1 VVELV
6 GYAGVRIQR
15 PRDPSL
21 GATSL
26 PEKARRGSP
35 ARPRARDSGLIA
47 IGHSR
52 EKRRDPDVDVIKWL
66 LAVHDGWHRLSIVS
80 TVRPAQEASGS
91 LRARKKDRTRRMIQA
106 EALRLFAEQGFGAT
120 TVEQIAAA
128 ADVAPRTFFRYFPT
142 KDEVVFWSEYEP
154 LLAGFVEARPADEP
168 AVVAVSQALVDGLA
182 AFYEQDRDLVLDRL
196 KLAFG
201 TPALYPRLWRQQA
214 RTAVGVG
221 RLLAGRLDA
230 RPDDLEIR
238 AIAAAIAAALWVAV
252 EEWQAH
258 DGQQELAVLID
269 RALGTVLAGAVPAT
283 EAAVEPWKGR

>member
-1 VVELV
+1 M
-6 GYAGVRIQR
+6 
-15 PRDPSL
+15 
-21 GATSL
+21 
-26 PEKARRGSP
+26 
-35 ARPRARDSGLIA
+35 
-47 IGHSR
+47 
-52 EKRRDPDVDVIKWL
+52 
-66 LAVHDGWHRLSIVS
+66 S
-80 TVRPAQEASGS
+80 TVPLQEEASGS
-91 LRARKKDRTRRMIQA
+91 LRDRKKGRTRRVIQA
-106 EALRLFAEQGFGAT
+106 EALRLFAEQGFEAT

-128 ADVAPRTFFRYFPT
+128 AEVAPRTFFRYFAT

-154 LLAGFVEARPADEP
+154 LLAGFVAARPADEP
-168 AVVAVSQALVDGLA
+168 AVAAVSHALVDGLA

-214 RTAVGVG
+214 RSAAGIA
-221 RLLAGRLDA
+221 RLLAGRLEA